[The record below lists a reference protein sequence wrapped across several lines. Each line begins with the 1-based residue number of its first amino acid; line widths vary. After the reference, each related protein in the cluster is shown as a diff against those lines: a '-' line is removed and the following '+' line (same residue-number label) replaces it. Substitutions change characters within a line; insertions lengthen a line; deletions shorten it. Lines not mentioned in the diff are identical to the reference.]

1 MAIVGIKAG
10 IIEICKLCAGE
21 GNPPLSKECIR
32 QYVGEG
38 MPKAGRNEYDV
49 YRCLLWCLGRARKAS
64 ARKETENTDG
74 TISGVMSERKRLL
87 KNKADREELE
97 MAVLQKDLI
106 SIATYKKS
114 RIELILNTK
123 ARILAVPA
131 RVASK
136 LVGETSRILIQGI
149 IEKELKE
156 ALSALAEGK

>member
-1 MAIVGIKAG
+1 MSLEATNITQLCIFLAG
-10 IIEICKLCAGE
+10 M
-21 GNPPLSKECIR
+21 GNPPITPMMVTK
-32 QYVGEG
+32 YVKEG
-38 MPKAGRNEYDV
+38 MPKLDRGIFDGSSCMWWLIGRL
-49 YRCLLWCLGRARKAS
+49 RRAA
-64 ARKETENTDG
+64 AHKESENTDG
-74 TISGVMSERKRLL
+74 TFSGVMSERKRLL

-97 MAVLQKDLI
+97 MAVLRKDLI

-114 RIELILNTK
+114 RIELILTTK

-131 RVASK
+131 RVAPK